1 MSERAVDPRVHH
13 HRHTLPFGAQSIGGG
28 KTRFRFWAPS
38 RDHVD
43 LEIEGGETLAMTRTA
58 DGWFDVEA
66 NCGPG
71 ALYRYRLD
79 ADLAVPDPA
88 SRWQPQDVH
97 GPSAVFD
104 PCAYHWINSHWHG
117 RRWEETVLYEL
128 HVGAMGGYNGVKA
141 RLPELAK
148 LGITAIE
155 LMPLNDFPG
164 RHNWGYDGV
173 LPFAPDSAYGTPDE
187 LKALI
192 DTAHGHGLQV
202 FLDVVYNHFGPDGN
216 YLHSYAAPFFKEGSH
231 TPWGPAIDF
240 DRPEVGQYF
249 IENALYWVHEY
260 RFDGLRFDAVHAIAN
275 RGWLREVAEHVR
287 RSIEFDRHVH
297 LVLEN
302 EENAASLL
310 TCTSAEACNF
320 TAQWSD
326 DFHNTLHVMLTGE
339 TESYYSAYAEAPA
352 TKLARVLSEGFVYQG
367 EPSPIHD
374 GKPRGEPS
382 ADLPPSAFV
391 SFLQNHDQTGNR
403 AMGERLTLLAE
414 PAALRAAV
422 ALLLLSPQIP
432 MLFMD
437 EENGSTRPFLFFTD
451 YTGDLADAVREGR
464 RKEFAKFAV
473 FSDPQRREHIPDPN
487 DPRTFERSC
496 VPMSDTG
503 LEDGAHEIVGMVA
516 DAGIGAVAG
525 IGGTAALASPTVAD
539 AMGKDATDAASATD
553 APHAANAPDAANAAA
568 RDALEWRHFYQSALA
583 VRTRLLV
590 PRLKRSKSLGAQ
602 VLQEPAALD
611 GESAALFAARRMPG
625 SSPDVSASMPAPSG
639 AIGATRA
646 HGKGGGVRAQWKLGD
661 GEVLTIAINLGDRT
675 VSLGDMPV
683 GKIIFETPDRVRD
696 QLGAGRL
703 PPHATVVWLTGDLQD
718 FLHSHPETHA

>member
-1 MSERAVDPRVHH
+1 MSERVVDPRVHH
-13 HRHTLPFGAQSIGGG
+13 HRHTLPFGAQPIGGG

-43 LEIEGGETLAMTRTA
+43 LEIEGGETIAMTPSA
-58 DGWFDVEA
+58 DGWFEA
-66 NCGPG
+66 QAQCGPG

-104 PCAYHWINSHWHG
+104 PCAYRWVNTHWHG

-128 HVGAMGGYNGVKA
+128 HVGAMGGYNSVKA
-141 RLPELAK
+141 RLPELAA

-192 DTAHGHGLQV
+192 DAAHGHGLQV

-216 YLHSYAAPFFKEGSH
+216 YLHSYAKPFFKEGSH

-240 DRPEVGQYF
+240 DRPEVAQYF
-249 IENALYWVHEY
+249 IENALYWIHEY
-260 RFDGLRFDAVHAIAN
+260 RFDGLRFDAVHAIQN

-287 RSIEFDRHVH
+287 RSIEYDRHVH

-310 TCTSAEACNF
+310 TCTAAEACNF
-320 TAQWSD
+320 TAQWND

-352 TKLARVLSEGFVYQG
+352 AKLARVLAEGFAYQG

-382 ADLPPSAFV
+382 AGLSPTAFV
-391 SFLQNHDQTGNR
+391 SFLQNHDQIGNR

-414 PAALRAAV
+414 PAALRAAL

-432 MLFMD
+432 MLYMD
-437 EENGSTRPFLFFTD
+437 EEYGSTRPFLFFTD

-473 FSDPQRREHIPDPN
+473 FSDPERREHIPDPN
-487 DPRTFERSC
+487 HLQTFERSC
-496 VPMSDTG
+496 VPMPNTG
-503 LEDGAHEIVGMVA
+503 NED
-516 DAGIGAVAG
+516 
-525 IGGTAALASPTVAD
+525 
-539 AMGKDATDAASATD
+539 DATDSATSQ
-553 APHAANAPDAANAAA
+553 
-568 RDALEWRHFYQSALA
+568 ALEWRHFYRSALA
-583 VRTRLLV
+583 VRSRLLV
-590 PRLKRSKSLGAQ
+590 PRLERSRSLGAQ

-611 GESAALFAARRMPG
+611 GESAALFAARRTPAGAAVLESHAPEAAASPG
-625 SSPDVSASMPAPSG
+625 T
-639 AIGATRA
+639 IGARSN

-661 GEVLTIAINLGDRT
+661 GELLTIAINLGNHT
-675 VSLGDMPV
+675 VSLGEMPA

-696 QLGAGRL
+696 HLGVGRL
-703 PPHATVVWLTGDLQD
+703 PPLSTVVWLTGDLQE
-718 FLHSHPETHA
+718 FLHSHPETRA